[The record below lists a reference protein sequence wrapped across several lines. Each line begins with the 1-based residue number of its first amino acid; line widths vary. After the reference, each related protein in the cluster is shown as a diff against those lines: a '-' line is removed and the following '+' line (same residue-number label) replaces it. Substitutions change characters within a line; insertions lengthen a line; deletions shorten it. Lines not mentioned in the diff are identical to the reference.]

1 MMNEMTLNS
10 DDITISFTEENNVN
24 KYLEIFK
31 KVNDT
36 YTITD
41 CSNGYMIEIT
51 GENANEEWITS
62 KVICTN
68 NSELVSVLSFL
79 KGIAKR

>member
-62 KVICTN
+62 KVI
-68 NSELVSVLSFL
+68 
-79 KGIAKR
+79 

>member
-1 MMNEMTLNS
+1 MINDMSLNS

-41 CSNGYMIEIT
+41 CSNGYMLEIS
-51 GENANEEWITS
+51 GEDVNEEWINT
-62 KVICTN
+62 KIICSTTE
-68 NSELVSVLSFL
+68 ELISALVKL
-79 KGIAKR
+79 KEITKR